1 MFLAVFLRLPYEL
14 GGGCIWWQCWILYL
28 KQRKGFN
35 YQLLIIFCPW
45 GLHTYTRASRTLF
58 MSFMIGLCF
67 FMYRRKPVNCQC
79 DTKMIGW
86 DCFGQVIA
94 IKELLWLKSSLL
106 QVTIVAGYYR
116 NILHSYHGYIAVQ
129 KTSYPWLLRS
139 HQRILLA
146 ASFIIWM
153 LYITMITVNRYFDV
167 DTWKIAKYRNI
178 YI

>member
-1 MFLAVFLRLPYEL
+1 
-14 GGGCIWWQCWILYL
+14 
-28 KQRKGFN
+28 
-35 YQLLIIFCPW
+35 
-45 GLHTYTRASRTLF
+45 

-94 IKELLWLKSSLL
+94 IKELLWLKSSWI
-106 QVTIVAGYYR
+106 QVTVVAGYYR
-116 NILHSYHGYIAVQ
+116 NILHSYHGYTAVQ

-178 YI
+178 YIYNHFLFDTVLMILIILQYICIYCNDKTLGKLLVLGN